1 MAILS
6 LAKDNN
12 FSTSFFCP
20 HAKKILSP
28 ISALL
33 DFIISWQA
41 SEEKNFPIGPFPIIL
56 LFSFSKSYSE
66 ENDTEYYRTT
76 ALRGPSAGFTL
87 ELPMLN
93 GSTFGLDYSYRHTDP
108 FQGSHSIGARI
119 NL

>member
-1 MAILS
+1 MLRAGYTAENGIR
-6 LAKDNN
+6 
-12 FSTSFFCP
+12 
-20 HAKKILSP
+20 
-28 ISALL
+28 
-33 DFIISWQA
+33 
-41 SEEKNFPIGPFPIIL
+41 
-56 LFSFSKSYSE
+56 FSKSYSE